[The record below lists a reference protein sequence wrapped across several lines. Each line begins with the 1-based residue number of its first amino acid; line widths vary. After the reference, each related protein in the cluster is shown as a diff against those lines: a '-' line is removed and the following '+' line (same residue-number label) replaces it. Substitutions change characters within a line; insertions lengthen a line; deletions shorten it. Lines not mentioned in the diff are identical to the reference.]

1 MARSKPVRTRNR
13 SVLAPARS
21 KAETAT
27 RSHADRA
34 LRKTGIRVMGDMPW
48 GAHICMFYEAK
59 TDLLDAAASY
69 FAAGLDSNEFC
80 LWAISDPITEED
92 AKASFRSS
100 IPDFDRYLSDG
111 RIE

>member
-1 MARSKPVRTRNR
+1 MKRSKPSAKRKPRTPVGRR
-13 SVLAPARS
+13 TKSQYRPVSDL
-21 KAETAT
+21 
-27 RSHADRA
+27 A